1 MSANERWNQIITI
14 LKAKKSIT
22 LNQIKKSI
30 YVSDSTLRR
39 DLIKL
44 ESLGLLKR
52 VRGGAVI
59 YDEDSQE
66 SSVFY
71 RINKNKREKKI
82 IAELC
87 LPLINNS
94 STMFMDSSSTTSVLC
109 NILGK
114 KSNITVITNG
124 INNGKILS
132 EHPNVKVRVPSGTI
146 YNKSNSIL
154 GGDTIKYIDQFHCD
168 YFVFSMSGLSTETGL
183 TEVTHEQKLV
193 KSCMMKNAV
202 VKILLIDDS
211 KFGKSFL
218 SKLEKIN
225 LIDFLVT
232 NKELPTDIE
241 EYLNNYNIRIIHP
254 PNKK

>member
-1 MSANERWNQIITI
+1 MSANERWNQIIKIVKT
-14 LKAKKSIT
+14 KKSIT
-22 LNQIKKSI
+22 LNDIKESVYI
-30 YVSDSTLRR
+30 SDSTLRR
-39 DLIKL
+39 DLVKL

-59 YDEDSQE
+59 CDEDSQE
-66 SSVFY
+66 SSIFY
-71 RINKNKREKKI
+71 RINKNKKEKKI

-114 KSNITVITNG
+114 KSDLTVITNG

-132 EHPNVKVRVPSGTI
+132 EHPNVKVRIPSGTI

-154 GGDTIKYIDQFHCD
+154 GEDTIKYLDQFHCD
-168 YFVFSMSGLSTETGL
+168 YFVFSVSGLSAETGL

-193 KSCMMKNAV
+193 KSCMIKNSV
-202 VKILLIDDS
+202 TKILLIDDS
-211 KFGKSFL
+211 KFGKTFL
-218 SKLEKIN
+218 SKLEPIN
-225 LIDFLVT
+225 LIDILIT
-232 NKELPTDIE
+232 NKELPTDIKK
-241 EYLNNYNIRIIHP
+241 YLSKYNIRVIHP
-254 PNKK
+254 